1 MWWGADQNSSSQCLS
16 PQLYLPR
23 CHISAA
29 TNGCHPGRHQHCM
42 FFQPG
47 EVYRSLAPGPLTAG
61 KVCCPDGSSTSRQ
74 CLKQHIWSAAGPEV
88 LLHDVLKDRSCSGS
102 PLHCPL
108 SWQVHSPSS
117 KMREETKR
125 QRSEELAS
133 SAPPLPRDCH
143 TCGHGHLGWE
153 NVPSTA
159 TSSLKER
166 AGILHFSSKEPCTRA
181 KSYH

>member
-133 SAPPLPRDCH
+133 SAPPPSQRLPHMRPRPPR
-143 TCGHGHLGWE
+143 LGKRTLDSHIQPQGTGR
-153 NVPSTA
+153 NIA
-159 TSSLKER
+159 FL
-166 AGILHFSSKEPCTRA
+166 F
-181 KSYH
+181 